1 MLVTIMSLTTDIVWI
16 NIRTQVQEPEY
27 NSKEKKVG
35 KYLDEMKRAMDYL
48 GEQDDTIFIGQ
59 AVEYKGT
66 AMTNSLRNVDK
77 DKLLEMPVCEEM
89 QMGITNGLAISG
101 KVPVSIY
108 PRWNF
113 LLLTAN
119 QMVNHLDRMPEFT
132 HGEYIPKVI
141 IRTSIGSERP
151 LHPQAQHVGDFTEG
165 FEKILNNIEIIRLE
179 EPEDIFPA
187 YHKAYNRTDGKS
199 TLIVEYGDYNNEK

>member
-1 MLVTIMSLTTDIVWI
+1 M
-16 NIRTQVQEPEY
+16 QVQGLEY
-27 NSKEKKVG
+27 SSKGTKMV
-35 KYLDEMKRAMDYL
+35 KYFDELKRAMEYL
-48 GEQDDTIFIGQ
+48 GEQDDVVFLGQ

-66 AMTNSLRNVDK
+66 AMTNTLKEVDRE
-77 DKLLEMPVCEEM
+77 KLIEMPVCEEM

-113 LLLTAN
+113 ILLAVN
-119 QMVNHLDRMPEFT
+119 QMVNHLDIMPTFT

-141 IRTSIGSERP
+141 LRTGIGSERP
-151 LHPQAQHVGDFTEG
+151 LNPQAQHVGDFTEG
-165 FEKILNNIEIIRLE
+165 FEKIFKNIEIIRLE

-187 YHKAYNRTDGKS
+187 YQKAYTRIDGKS
-199 TLIVEYGDYNNEK
+199 TLLVEYGDFYSEK

>member
-1 MLVTIMSLTTDIVWI
+1 MSLTTDIVWI
-16 NIRTQVQEPEY
+16 SIRTQVQEPEY

-66 AMTNSLRNVDK
+66 AMTNSLRDVDK

-113 LLLTAN
+113 LLLTVN